1 MRRGILDDQI
11 SCFETHHLTR
21 ATTAPARAEM
31 NANQGLRINFQKFSP
46 PETKSFKRTINGRI
60 TAPPRPLT
68 SPRHVSHRTRYTR

>member
-31 NANQGLRINFQKFSP
+31 NANQGLRINFQKFSSLAEP
-46 PETKSFKRTINGRI
+46 SLFKRNISTDG
-60 TAPPRPLT
+60 
-68 SPRHVSHRTRYTR
+68 